1 MTNIYG
7 FNDKLSLVFSITGE
21 FGQMECFLLLSLQS
35 FFVDFLKKTHIKN
48 DLTIGKIFRN
58 FQRIPLRI

>member
-7 FNDKLSLVFSITGE
+7 LNDKLST
-21 FGQMECFLLLSLQS
+21 CFLNNRGIWPSGMFPSS
-35 FFVDFLKKTHIKN
+35 FITVIFCGFSKKKHIKN